1 MSVWLAGTSRIVE
14 KRLSQKL
21 HSERFGLLSEHK
33 ILENVPQSQKS
44 STNGGGV
51 FAKHFSLV
59 LSLLILTSGCT
70 AFKNWFGEIFGGEP
84 ATTGLAPVPTAI
96 PRRPAGAI
104 TGRAFL
110 ATTSNLSKEQREQRI
125 LQEILRGNIPNFLRG
140 LRSLSVSIDGRVITI
155 YLTPDYLAIG
165 DDSDFVRVA
174 MNPKTA
180 QAIADRFGFVLPT
193 TRIVNLAYAKSEV
206 RLSPAPLPPGPQMT
220 TNAYFQR
227 HEEMVSRQLGRYDRR
242 KLVAGHKKDIV
253 ITNRLASRCGR
264 VAIYGWHRSSNS
276 PIQPL
281 SLVHD
286 DAYADYSHGVRLVY
300 NLARL
305 KTKSEEKWVRLADLL
320 QDHRLARALSDEGP
334 MVNLKAAVDCR
345 VI

>member
-1 MSVWLAGTSRIVE
+1 MRVINEGSTPADESSLPPRSYCEGSALLKNAKISESLRQCRLGSRFCQGVLAR
-14 KRLSQKL
+14 Q
-21 HSERFGLLSEHK
+21 FGLL
-33 ILENVPQSQKS
+33 L
-44 STNGGGV
+44 
-51 FAKHFSLV
+51 SLV
-59 LSLLILTSGCT
+59 LFASGCT
-70 AFKNWFGEIFGGEP
+70 ALKNWLGDVFGSEP
-84 ATTGLAPVPTAI
+84 TVAGSAPIPTAI
-96 PRRPAGAI
+96 PRRPAGAMG
-104 TGRAFL
+104 GRAFL
-110 ATTSNLSKEQREQRI
+110 ATTSNLTKEQREARI

-140 LRSLSVSIDGRVITI
+140 LRSVSVLKDGRTITI
-155 YLTPDYLAIG
+155 FLTPDYLAIG
-165 DDSDFVRVA
+165 DDSDYVRMA

-180 QAIADRFGFVLPT
+180 QAIAERFGFVLPT
-193 TRIVNLAYAKSEV
+193 TRIVNLAYVKSEV
-206 RLSPAPLPPGPQMT
+206 RLSPAPLPPGPEMT

-227 HEEMVSRQLGRYDRR
+227 HEEIVSRQLGQYDRR

-264 VAIYGWHRSSNS
+264 VAIYGWHRNSNS

-305 KTKSEEKWVRLADLL
+305 RTKTEEKWVRLADIL
-320 QDHRLARALSDEGP
+320 QDFSLARSLSDEGP
-334 MVNLKAAVDCR
+334 MVNLRAAVDCR